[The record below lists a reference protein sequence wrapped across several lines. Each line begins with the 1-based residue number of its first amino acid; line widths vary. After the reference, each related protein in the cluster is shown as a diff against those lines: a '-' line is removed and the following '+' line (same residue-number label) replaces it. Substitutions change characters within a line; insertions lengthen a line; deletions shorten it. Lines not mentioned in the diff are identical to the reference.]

1 MTRYK
6 PFPGISIEGDARECG
21 VQHGEQAA
29 ERVARTID
37 IYLSAFGRQA
47 KLTLDG

>member
-6 PFPGISIEGDARECG
+6 PFPVLSIEGDARECG

-37 IYLSAFGRQA
+37 IYRASTTEAG
-47 KLTLDG
+47 TLRH